1 MIAESIENHK
11 IFFEIFLKFFFAQG
25 ECTKHAGGSWPI
37 FKQLAFQAA
46 ECFGSSAAKS
56 VFLLYDREYVQCMSY
71 LRVCDSNQSG
81 DCAAVSTQHVCL
93 NDNYNQALV
102 SPSRH
107 KEETEIHTHRHSLG
121 IIIRN
126 NFSSNI
132 DNQSQRRS
140 ATHTAEE
147 RCLLPNDEI
156 SHLYNVQLAE
166 VMGAIHRKS
175 YRPAK

>member
-1 MIAESIENHK
+1 MPAVLGLFSNSWLFKRRNVSEARRQSPSSYCMIAS
-11 IFFEIFLKFFFAQG
+11 
-25 ECTKHAGGSWPI
+25 TY
-37 FKQLAFQAA
+37 
-46 ECFGSSAAKS
+46 S
-56 VFLLYDREYVQCMSY
+56 VCRIS
-71 LRVCDSNQSG
+71 DSNQSG

-166 VMGAIHRKS
+166 VMAAIHRKS